1 MATSSTS
8 DYIADTGS
16 IEAIL
21 ILLIFLVAF
30 ALILGEIVDRVLA
43 AWGGAVGMLLV
54 GTYYNSLTWC
64 TGGGHGGESGGC
76 ENNLFEAIDFNVIG
90 LLLGMMIFAGM
101 LEISGFFE
109 FVAIKATKLSG
120 GDPWKLVFYLGT
132 FTTLI
137 SVFIDNVTA
146 LILIAPVTL
155 KICSKIKISPIPP
168 LIALAIFSN
177 TGGVATLVG
186 DPPNVLIAS
195 YASALD
201 LGFGFMSFIVH
212 LTPLAI
218 IAWAATLWYMYY
230 HFKKWREI
238 KPQHVEEILEEDEWA
253 AVNNDV
259 LMYRTL
265 GALSVT
271 VVMFAAVELLHLN
284 LEISAVSLGG
294 AGIAM
299 CISMLGIP
307 KEKRMD
313 IHEVVHKV
321 EWGALLFFAG
331 LFVMV
336 GGLEA
341 MGYLEAVANWMFN
354 NFGPE
359 AVSGDDGITS
369 YVWKNSRDEVVLV
382 IVLIWVSA
390 IASAIVDNIPFC
402 AAMLPVIQEI
412 GRLSEDPITG
422 IATVEITPLY
432 WALAIGCGF
441 GGNATPI
448 GSSANVMTI
457 AISER
462 GGHKISTKEWL
473 AVGVPVMIITCT
485 IGSIVVAL
493 FYDWFLWA

>member
-1 MATSSTS
+1 MSTNATSE
-8 DYIADTGS
+8 YITDTGS

-21 ILLIFLVAF
+21 VLLVFLIAF
-30 ALILGEIVDRVLA
+30 ALILGEVVDRVLA

-64 TGGGHGGESGGC
+64 TGGGHGGEGPVC
-76 ENNLFEAIDFNVIG
+76 QNNLFEAIDFNVIG

-132 FTTLI
+132 FTTVI

-195 YASALD
+195 YTSARGW
-201 LGFGFMSFIVH
+201 GFGFMSFIEH

-218 IAWAATLWYMYY
+218 IAWGATLWYMHR

-238 KPQHVEEILEEDEWA
+238 KPQNVEEIINEDEWA
-253 AVNNDV
+253 AVQNDT

-265 GALSVT
+265 GALAVT
-271 VVMFAAVELLHLN
+271 VVMFAAVELLHLD

-299 CISMLGIP
+299 SISMIGVP
-307 KEKRMD
+307 HEKRMD

-341 MGYLEAVANWMFN
+341 MGYLEAIANMIFD
-354 NFGPE
+354 NFGP
-359 AVSGDDGITS
+359 SGSIS
-369 YVWKNSRDEVVLV
+369 QNEVVLV

-390 IASAIVDNIPFC
+390 IASAVVDNIPFC
-402 AAMLPVIQEI
+402 AAMLPVIEQL
-412 GRLSEDPITG
+412 GTLSIDPETG
-422 IATVEITPLY
+422 IAAVNVIPLY

-473 AVGVPVMIITCT
+473 AVGVPVMLITCT

-493 FYDWFLWA
+493 FYGHFETA

>member
-1 MATSSTS
+1 M
-8 DYIADTGS
+8 I
-16 IEAIL
+16 
-21 ILLIFLVAF
+21 AF

-64 TGGGHGGESGGC
+64 TGGGHGEAGAVF

-132 FTTLI
+132 FTTVI

-155 KICSKIKISPIPP
+155 KICSKIEISPIPP

-195 YASALD
+195 YASARG
-201 LGFGFMSFIVH
+201 LGFGFMSFIYH

-218 IAWAATLWYMYY
+218 IAWGATLWFMHR

-238 KPQHVEEILEEDEWA
+238 KPQNVEEVTSEDEWA
-253 AVNNDV
+253 AVKNDT

-265 GALSVT
+265 GALAVT
-271 VVMFAAVELLHLN
+271 VVMFAAVELLQLD

-299 CISMLGIP
+299 SISMLGVP
-307 KEKRMD
+307 EDKLMD

-341 MGYLEAVANWMFN
+341 MGYLEAIANMIFD
-354 NFGPE
+354 NFGP
-359 AVSGDDGITS
+359 DGSIH
-369 YVWKNSRDEVVLV
+369 NSPVVLV

-402 AAMLPVIQEI
+402 AAMLPVILEI
-412 GRLSEDPITG
+412 GELSKDPITG
-422 IATVEITPLY
+422 VAEVDIIPLY

-493 FYDWFLWA
+493 FYDHFLTA

>member
-1 MATSSTS
+1 MATDTTANATAE
-8 DYIADTGS
+8 YVADTGS

-21 ILLIFLVAF
+21 ILLVFLIAF
-30 ALILGEIVDRVLA
+30 ALILGEVVDRVLA

-54 GTYYNSLTWC
+54 GTYFNSLTWC
-64 TGGGHGGESGGC
+64 TGGGHGGEGAVC
-76 ENNLFEAIDFNVIG
+76 QNNLFEAIDFNVIG

-132 FTTLI
+132 FTTVI

-155 KICSKIKISPIPP
+155 KICSKIKINPIPP

-195 YASALD
+195 YASARD
-201 LGFGFMSFIVH
+201 LGFGFMSFIYH

-218 IAWAATLWYMYY
+218 IAWGATLWYMHY
-230 HFKKWREI
+230 HFKNWREI
-238 KPQHVEEILEEDEWA
+238 KPQNVEEVINEDEWE
-253 AVNNDV
+253 AVKNDV

-265 GALSVT
+265 GALAVT
-271 VVMFAAVELLHLN
+271 VVMFAAVELLHLD
-284 LEISAVSLGG
+284 LEISAISLGG

-299 CISMLGIP
+299 SISMLGIP
-307 KEKRMD
+307 EEKRMD
-313 IHEVVHKV
+313 IHEVIHKV

-341 MGYLEAVANWMFN
+341 MGYLEAIANMIFD
-354 NFGPE
+354 NFGP
-359 AVSGDDGITS
+359 DGTIH
-369 YVWKNSRDEVVLV
+369 NSPVVLV

-402 AAMLPVIQEI
+402 AAMLPVILEI
-412 GRLSEDPITG
+412 GELSKDPITG
-422 IATVEITPLY
+422 IAEVEIIPLY

-473 AVGVPVMIITCT
+473 SVGVPVMIITCT

-493 FYDWFLWA
+493 FYTHFLTA

>member
-1 MATSSTS
+1 MSTDATSS
-8 DYIADTGS
+8 YVADTGS

-21 ILLIFLVAF
+21 ILLVFLIAF

-64 TGGGHGGESGGC
+64 TGGGHGEAGAVC

-132 FTTLI
+132 FTTVI

-155 KICSKIKISPIPP
+155 KICSKIEISPIPP

-195 YASALD
+195 YASARG
-201 LGFGFMSFIVH
+201 LGFGFMSFIYH

-218 IAWAATLWYMYY
+218 VAWGATLWFMHR
-230 HFKKWREI
+230 HFTKWREV
-238 KPQHVEEILEEDEWA
+238 KPQNVEEVTSEDEWA
-253 AVNNDV
+253 AVKNDT

-265 GALSVT
+265 GALAVT
-271 VVMFAAVELLHLN
+271 VVMFAAVELLHLD

-299 CISMLGIP
+299 SISMLGVP
-307 KEKRMD
+307 EEKRMD

-341 MGYLEAVANWMFN
+341 MGYLEAIANMIFDG
-354 NFGPE
+354 FGP
-359 AVSGDDGITS
+359 DGS
-369 YVWKNSRDEVVLV
+369 VHNSPVVLV

-402 AAMLPVIQEI
+402 AAMLPVILEI
-412 GRLSEDPITG
+412 GELSKDPITG
-422 IATVEITPLY
+422 VAEVDIIPLY

-473 AVGVPVMIITCT
+473 GVGVPVMIITCT

-493 FYDWFLWA
+493 FYDHFLTA

>member
-1 MATSSTS
+1 MSTDATSS
-8 DYIADTGS
+8 YVADTGS

-21 ILLIFLVAF
+21 ILLVFLIAF

-64 TGGGHGGESGGC
+64 TGGGHGEAGAVC

-132 FTTLI
+132 FTTVI

-155 KICSKIKISPIPP
+155 KICSKIEISPIPP

-195 YASALD
+195 YASARG
-201 LGFGFMSFIVH
+201 LGFGFMSFIYH

-218 IAWAATLWYMYY
+218 VAWGATLWFMHR
-230 HFKKWREI
+230 HFKNWREV
-238 KPQHVEEILEEDEWA
+238 KPQNVEEVTSEDEWE
-253 AVNNDV
+253 AVKNDT

-265 GALSVT
+265 GALAVT
-271 VVMFAAVELLHLN
+271 VVMFAAVELLHLD

-299 CISMLGIP
+299 SISMLGVP
-307 KEKRMD
+307 EEKRMD

-341 MGYLEAVANWMFN
+341 MGYLEAIANMIFD
-354 NFGPE
+354 NFGP
-359 AVSGDDGITS
+359 DGTIH
-369 YVWKNSRDEVVLV
+369 NSPVVLV

-402 AAMLPVIQEI
+402 AAMLPVILEI
-412 GRLSEDPITG
+412 GELSKDPITG
-422 IATVEITPLY
+422 VAEVDIIPLY

-493 FYDWFLWA
+493 FYDHFLTA

>member
-1 MATSSTS
+1 MATDSTS
-8 DYIADTGS
+8 DYVADTGS

-21 ILLIFLVAF
+21 ILLVFLIAF
-30 ALILGEIVDRVLA
+30 ALILGEVVDRVLA

-54 GTYYNSLTWC
+54 GTYYNALTWC
-64 TGGGHGGESGGC
+64 TGGGHGEEGAVC
-76 ENNLFEAIDFNVIG
+76 QNNLFEAIDFNVIG

-132 FTTLI
+132 FTTVI

-195 YASALD
+195 YASARD
-201 LGFGFMSFIVH
+201 LGFGFMSFIYH

-218 IAWAATLWYMYY
+218 IAWGATLWYMHR
-230 HFKKWREI
+230 HFKNWREI
-238 KPQHVEEILEEDEWA
+238 KPQNVEEVINEDEWE
-253 AVNNDV
+253 AVKNDV

-265 GALSVT
+265 GALAVT
-271 VVMFAAVELLHLN
+271 VVMFAAVELLHLD

-307 KEKRMD
+307 EEKRMD
-313 IHEVVHKV
+313 IHEVIHKV

-341 MGYLEAVANWMFN
+341 MGYLEAVANMIFD
-354 NFGPE
+354 NFGP
-359 AVSGDDGITS
+359 DGKIH
-369 YVWKNSRDEVVLV
+369 NSPVVLV
-382 IVLIWVSA
+382 IALIWISA

-402 AAMLPVIQEI
+402 AAMLPVIEEI
-412 GRLSEDPITG
+412 GNLSNGE
-422 IATVEITPLY
+422 VEIIPLY

-493 FYDWFLWA
+493 FYNHFLSA

>member
-1 MATSSTS
+1 MATESAT
-8 DYIADTGS
+8 DYVADTGS

-21 ILLIFLVAF
+21 ILLVFLIAF

-64 TGGGHGGESGGC
+64 TGGGHGEEGAVC
-76 ENNLFEAIDFNVIG
+76 QNNLFEAIDFNVIG

-132 FTTLI
+132 FTTVI

-195 YASALD
+195 YASARD
-201 LGFGFMSFIVH
+201 LGFGFMSFIYH

-218 IAWAATLWYMYY
+218 IAWGATLWYMHR
-230 HFKKWREI
+230 HFKNWREI
-238 KPQHVEEILEEDEWA
+238 KPQNVEEVINEDEWE
-253 AVNNDV
+253 AVKNDT
-259 LMYRTL
+259 LMYRTF
-265 GALSVT
+265 GALAVT
-271 VVMFAAVELLHLN
+271 VVMFAAVELLHLD

-299 CISMLGIP
+299 AISMLGIP
-307 KEKRMD
+307 EEKRMD
-313 IHEVVHKV
+313 IHEVIHKV

-341 MGYLEAVANWMFN
+341 MGYLEAVANMIFD
-354 NFGPE
+354 NFGP
-359 AVSGDDGITS
+359 DGTIH
-369 YVWKNSRDEVVLV
+369 NSPVVL
-382 IVLIWVSA
+382 IIALIWISA

-402 AAMLPVIQEI
+402 AAMLPVIEEI
-412 GRLSEDPITG
+412 GNLSNGE
-422 IATVEITPLY
+422 VEIIPLY

-473 AVGVPVMIITCT
+473 GVGVPVMIITCT

-493 FYDWFLWA
+493 FYPHFLTA

>member
-1 MATSSTS
+1 MSTDTTSS
-8 DYIADTGS
+8 YVADTGS

-21 ILLIFLVAF
+21 ILLVFLIAF

-64 TGGGHGGESGGC
+64 TGGGHGDASAVC

-132 FTTLI
+132 FTTVI

-155 KICSKIKISPIPP
+155 KICSKIEISPIPP

-195 YASALD
+195 YASARG
-201 LGFGFMSFIVH
+201 LGFGFMSFIYH

-218 IAWAATLWYMYY
+218 IAWGATLWFMHR
-230 HFKKWREI
+230 HFKNWREV
-238 KPQHVEEILEEDEWA
+238 KPQNVEEVTSEDEWE
-253 AVNNDV
+253 AVKNDT

-265 GALSVT
+265 GALAVT
-271 VVMFAAVELLHLN
+271 VVMFAAVELLHLD

-299 CISMLGIP
+299 SISMLGVP
-307 KEKRMD
+307 EEKRMD

-341 MGYLEAVANWMFN
+341 MGYLEAIANMIFD
-354 NFGPE
+354 NFGP
-359 AVSGDDGITS
+359 DGTIH
-369 YVWKNSRDEVVLV
+369 NSPVVLV

-402 AAMLPVIQEI
+402 AAMLPVILEI
-412 GRLSEDPITG
+412 GELSKDPITG
-422 IATVEITPLY
+422 VAEVDIIRLY

-473 AVGVPVMIITCT
+473 GVGVPVMIITCT

-493 FYDWFLWA
+493 FYDHFLTA

>member
-1 MATSSTS
+1 MSTDATSS
-8 DYIADTGS
+8 YVADTGS

-21 ILLIFLVAF
+21 ILLVFLIAF

-54 GTYYNSLTWC
+54 GTYFNSLTWC
-64 TGGGHGGESGGC
+64 TGGGHGEAGAVC

-132 FTTLI
+132 FTTVI

-155 KICSKIKISPIPP
+155 KICSKIEISPIPP

-195 YASALD
+195 YASARD
-201 LGFGFMSFIVH
+201 LGFGFMSFIYH

-218 IAWAATLWYMYY
+218 IAWGATLWFMHR
-230 HFKKWREI
+230 HFKNWREV
-238 KPQHVEEILEEDEWA
+238 KPQNVEEVTSEDEWE
-253 AVNNDV
+253 AVKNDT

-265 GALSVT
+265 GALAVT
-271 VVMFAAVELLHLN
+271 VVMFAAVELLHLD

-299 CISMLGIP
+299 SISMLGVP
-307 KEKRMD
+307 EEKRMD

-341 MGYLEAVANWMFN
+341 MGYLEAIANMIFD
-354 NFGPE
+354 NFGP
-359 AVSGDDGITS
+359 DGSIH
-369 YVWKNSRDEVVLV
+369 NSPVVLV

-402 AAMLPVIQEI
+402 AAMLPVILEI
-412 GRLSEDPITG
+412 GELSKDPITG
-422 IATVEITPLY
+422 VAEVDIIPLY

-493 FYDWFLWA
+493 FYDHFLTA

>member
-1 MATSSTS
+1 MATESTT
-8 DYIADTGS
+8 DYVADTGS

-64 TGGGHGGESGGC
+64 TGGGHGEAGAVC
-76 ENNLFEAIDFNVIG
+76 QNNLFEAIDFNVIG

-109 FVAIKATKLSG
+109 FIAIKATKLSG

-132 FTTLI
+132 FTTVI

-155 KICSKIKISPIPP
+155 KICSKIEISPIPP

-195 YASALD
+195 YASARD
-201 LGFGFMSFIVH
+201 LGFGFMSFIYH

-218 IAWAATLWYMYY
+218 IAWGATLWYMHH
-230 HFKKWREI
+230 HFKNWREV
-238 KPQHVEEILEEDEWA
+238 KPQNVEEVTSEDEWG
-253 AVNNDV
+253 AVKNDT

-265 GALSVT
+265 GALAVT
-271 VVMFAAVELLHLN
+271 VVMFAAVELLHLD

-299 CISMLGIP
+299 SISMLGVP
-307 KEKRMD
+307 EEKRMD

-341 MGYLEAVANWMFN
+341 MGYLEAVANMIFD

-359 AVSGDDGITS
+359 GTIH
-369 YVWKNSRDEVVLV
+369 NSPVVLV

-402 AAMLPVIQEI
+402 AAMLPVILEI
-412 GRLSEDPITG
+412 GELSKDPVTG
-422 IATVEITPLY
+422 IAEVDIIPLY

-473 AVGVPVMIITCT
+473 GVGVPVMIITCT

-493 FYDWFLWA
+493 FYDHFLTA

>member
-1 MATSSTS
+1 MSTDATSS
-8 DYIADTGS
+8 YVADTGS

-21 ILLIFLVAF
+21 ILLVFLIAF

-64 TGGGHGGESGGC
+64 TGGGHGEAGAVC

-132 FTTLI
+132 FTTVI

-155 KICSKIKISPIPP
+155 KICSKIEISPIPP

-195 YASALD
+195 YASARD
-201 LGFGFMSFIVH
+201 LGFGFMSFIYH

-218 IAWAATLWYMYY
+218 IAWGATLWFMHR
-230 HFKKWREI
+230 HFKNWREV
-238 KPQHVEEILEEDEWA
+238 KPQNVEEVTSEDEWE
-253 AVNNDV
+253 AVKNDT

-265 GALSVT
+265 GALAVT
-271 VVMFAAVELLHLN
+271 VVMFAAVELLHLD

-299 CISMLGIP
+299 SISMLGVP
-307 KEKRMD
+307 EEKRMD

-341 MGYLEAVANWMFN
+341 MGYLEAIANMIFD
-354 NFGPE
+354 NFGP
-359 AVSGDDGITS
+359 DGSIH
-369 YVWKNSRDEVVLV
+369 NSPVVLV

-402 AAMLPVIQEI
+402 AAMLPVILEI
-412 GRLSEDPITG
+412 GELSKDPITG
-422 IATVEITPLY
+422 VAEVDIIPLY

-462 GGHKISTKEWL
+462 GGHKISTKE
-473 AVGVPVMIITCT
+473 C
-485 IGSIVVAL
+485 
-493 FYDWFLWA
+493 

>member
-1 MATSSTS
+1 MSTDATSS
-8 DYIADTGS
+8 YVADTGS

-21 ILLIFLVAF
+21 ILLVFLIAF

-64 TGGGHGGESGGC
+64 TGGGHGEAGAVC

-132 FTTLI
+132 FTTVI

-155 KICSKIKISPIPP
+155 KICSKIEISPIPP

-195 YASALD
+195 YASARG
-201 LGFGFMSFIVH
+201 LGFGFMSFIYH

-218 IAWAATLWYMYY
+218 IAWGATLWFMHR
-230 HFKKWREI
+230 HFKNWREV
-238 KPQHVEEILEEDEWA
+238 KPQNVEEVTSEDEWE
-253 AVNNDV
+253 AVKNDT

-265 GALSVT
+265 GALAVT
-271 VVMFAAVELLHLN
+271 VVMFAAVELLHLD

-299 CISMLGIP
+299 SISMLGVP
-307 KEKRMD
+307 EEKRMD

-341 MGYLEAVANWMFN
+341 MGYLEAIANMIFD
-354 NFGPE
+354 NFGP
-359 AVSGDDGITS
+359 DGAIH
-369 YVWKNSRDEVVLV
+369 NSPVVLV

-402 AAMLPVIQEI
+402 AAMLPVILEI
-412 GRLSEDPITG
+412 GELSKDPITG
-422 IATVEITPLY
+422 VAEVDIVPLY

-493 FYDWFLWA
+493 FYDHFLTA

>member
-1 MATSSTS
+1 MSTDASSS
-8 DYIADTGS
+8 YVADTGS

-21 ILLIFLVAF
+21 ILLVFLIAF

-64 TGGGHGGESGGC
+64 TGGGHGEAGAVC

-132 FTTLI
+132 FTTVI

-155 KICSKIKISPIPP
+155 KICSKIEISPIPP

-195 YASALD
+195 YASARD
-201 LGFGFMSFIVH
+201 LGFGFMSFIYH

-218 IAWAATLWYMYY
+218 IAWGATLWFMHR
-230 HFKKWREI
+230 HFKNWREV
-238 KPQHVEEILEEDEWA
+238 KPQNVEEVTSEDEWE
-253 AVNNDV
+253 AVKNDT

-265 GALSVT
+265 GALAVT
-271 VVMFAAVELLHLN
+271 VVMFAAVELLHLD

-299 CISMLGIP
+299 SISMLGVP
-307 KEKRMD
+307 EEKRMD

-341 MGYLEAVANWMFN
+341 MGYLEAIANMIFD
-354 NFGPE
+354 NFGP
-359 AVSGDDGITS
+359 DGTIH
-369 YVWKNSRDEVVLV
+369 NSPVVLV

-402 AAMLPVIQEI
+402 AAMLPVILEI
-412 GRLSEDPITG
+412 GELSKDPITG
-422 IATVEITPLY
+422 VAEVDIIPLY

-493 FYDWFLWA
+493 FYDHFLTA

>member
-1 MATSSTS
+1 MSTDATSG
-8 DYIADTGS
+8 YVADTGS

-21 ILLIFLVAF
+21 ILLVFLIAF

-64 TGGGHGGESGGC
+64 TGGGHGEAGAVC

-132 FTTLI
+132 FTTVI

-155 KICSKIKISPIPP
+155 KICSKIEINPIPP

-195 YASALD
+195 YASARG
-201 LGFGFMSFIVH
+201 LGFGFMSFIYH

-218 IAWAATLWYMYY
+218 IAWGATLWFMYR
-230 HFKKWREI
+230 HFKNWREV
-238 KPQHVEEILEEDEWA
+238 KPQNVEEVTNEDEWE
-253 AVNNDV
+253 AVKNDT

-265 GALSVT
+265 GALAVT
-271 VVMFAAVELLHLN
+271 VVMFAAVELLHLD

-299 CISMLGIP
+299 SISMLGVP
-307 KEKRMD
+307 EEKRMD

-341 MGYLEAVANWMFN
+341 MGYLEAIANMIFD
-354 NFGPE
+354 NFGP
-359 AVSGDDGITS
+359 DGTIH
-369 YVWKNSRDEVVLV
+369 NSPVVLV

-402 AAMLPVIQEI
+402 AAMLPVILEI
-412 GRLSEDPITG
+412 GELSKDPITG
-422 IATVEITPLY
+422 VAEVDIIPLY

-493 FYDWFLWA
+493 FYDHFLTA

>member
-1 MATSSTS
+1 
-8 DYIADTGS
+8 
-16 IEAIL
+16 
-21 ILLIFLVAF
+21 
-30 ALILGEIVDRVLA
+30 
-43 AWGGAVGMLLV
+43 MLLV

-64 TGGGHGGESGGC
+64 TVGGHCESGALC

-132 FTTLI
+132 FTTVI

-155 KICSKIKISPIPP
+155 KICSKIEISPIPP

-195 YASALD
+195 YASARG
-201 LGFGFMSFIVH
+201 LGFGFMSFIYH

-218 IAWAATLWYMYY
+218 IAWGATLWFMYR
-230 HFKKWREI
+230 HFKNWREV
-238 KPQHVEEILEEDEWA
+238 KPQNVEEVTNEEEWE
-253 AVNNDV
+253 AVKNDT

-265 GALSVT
+265 GALAVT
-271 VVMFAAVELLHLN
+271 VVMFAAVELLHLD

-299 CISMLGIP
+299 SISMLGVP
-307 KEKRMD
+307 EEKRMD

-341 MGYLEAVANWMFN
+341 MGYLEAIANMIFD
-354 NFGPE
+354 NFGP
-359 AVSGDDGITS
+359 DGSIH
-369 YVWKNSRDEVVLV
+369 NSPVVLV

-402 AAMLPVIQEI
+402 AAMLPVILEI
-412 GRLSEDPITG
+412 GELSKDPITG
-422 IATVEITPLY
+422 IAEVDIIPLY

-493 FYDWFLWA
+493 FYDHFLTA